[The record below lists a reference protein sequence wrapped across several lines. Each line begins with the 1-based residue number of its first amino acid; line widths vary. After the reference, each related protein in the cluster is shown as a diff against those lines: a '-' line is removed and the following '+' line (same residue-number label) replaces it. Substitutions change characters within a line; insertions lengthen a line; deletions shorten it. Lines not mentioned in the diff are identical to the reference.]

1 MSKIVFDI
9 GGTNLRIA
17 IADNTKVHSVETTP
31 TPQEPQEALV
41 TLIKTIER
49 LTNAKPLTA
58 LVGGVAGI
66 IDTSGTIITSPH
78 LPLWK
83 DFPLAKLLSDHFSIP
98 VILRN
103 DSEMAGLGEACF
115 GAGVDY
121 TTVAY
126 LGVGTGVG
134 GTRIVGKA
142 PVSHAYNFEPGHQ
155 ILDTVS
161 GDTLESLISG
171 SSLTKRHNI
180 PPYDLPRDTWKELS
194 KIFAVGIMN
203 TIVYWTPNVVVLG
216 GSLMNED
223 NGFRIKDIENALKNL
238 HSPYPE
244 LPPLHHAH
252 LKDQS
257 GLYGALAIIEN

>member
-9 GGTNLRIA
+9 GGTNLRVA
-17 IADNTKVHSVETTP
+17 IANNAKIHSVEKTA
-31 TPQEPQEALV
+31 TPQEPNEAFTTITKIIESLV
-41 TLIKTIER
+41 NTEQ
-49 LTNAKPLTA
+49 LTA

-83 DFPLAKLLSDHFSIP
+83 NFPLAKLLSDHFSLP
-98 VILRN
+98 VTLRN

-121 TTVAY
+121 SIVAY

-134 GTRIVGKA
+134 GTHIVKRV
-142 PVSHAYNFEPGHQ
+142 PTPHTYNFEPGHQ
-155 ILDTVS
+155 ILNAMS
-161 GDTLESLISG
+161 GETLESLISG
-171 SSLTKRHNI
+171 SSISKQYKV
-180 PPYDLPRDTWKELS
+180 PPYDLPRNVWDRLTQF
-194 KIFAVGIMN
+194 FAVGIMN
-203 TIVYWTPNVVVLG
+203 TIVHWSPHAVILG

-223 NGFRIKDIENALKNL
+223 NGFRIADIENALKNL
-238 HSPYPE
+238 HSTYPI
-244 LPPLHHAH
+244 LPQLLRAH

-257 GLYGALAIIEN
+257 GLYGALTTIEN